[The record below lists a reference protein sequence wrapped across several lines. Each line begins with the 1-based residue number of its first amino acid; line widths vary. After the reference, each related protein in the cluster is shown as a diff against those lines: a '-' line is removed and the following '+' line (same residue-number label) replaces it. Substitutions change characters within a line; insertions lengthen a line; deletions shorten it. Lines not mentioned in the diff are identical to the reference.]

1 MRNFGKTSEAKV
13 IYVGQ
18 LEIPATKII
27 HGHDSLRN
35 SFSSPLLDLL
45 GVCNPRISL
54 RNAGRCETNDGE

>member
-1 MRNFGKTSEAKV
+1 M

-27 HGHDSLRN
+27 HGHESLRN
-35 SFSSPLLDLL
+35 SFSFSFLDLL
-45 GVCNPRISL
+45 GVSNPRISL